1 MTTFLSKYSLKI
13 PVSRLLSFSKRVCLY
28 MRSFR
33 SIKCKM
39 KKRKNAKKE
48 RGQLSSY
55 IDRTSLVNK
64 GFIVCQKRELFLAG
78 PARETPGLPTR
89 VANRPIRLTQCCTQ
103 FKSPGVKILCV
114 LYLRMIML
122 HSHLNDMEIPQT
134 KRFIPKGFELGT
146 TFS

>member
-103 FKSPGVKILCV
+103 FKSPGVKIHCV
-114 LYLRMIML
+114 LYL
-122 HSHLNDMEIPQT
+122 HHNVAFSFKCMEIPET
-134 KRFIPKGFELGT
+134 KSFIPKGFELGT
-146 TFS
+146 TLS

>member
-1 MTTFLSKYSLKI
+1 
-13 PVSRLLSFSKRVCLY
+13 
-28 MRSFR
+28 
-33 SIKCKM
+33 M

-103 FKSPGVKILCV
+103 FKSPGVKIHCV
-114 LYLRMIML
+114 LYL
-122 HSHLNDMEIPQT
+122 HHNVAFSFKCMEIPET
-134 KRFIPKGFELGT
+134 KSFIPKGFELGT
-146 TFS
+146 TLS